1 MKPLSVIARSQ
12 IVITAFALG
21 HSLLCLL
28 FHNTSFGDGIILTV
42 LTIAMVDVLLKLF
55 RVPFDTFLGIA
66 FLSCFAGF
74 YIGTQGALLI
84 GMLLPGSGV
93 LSNVLATFLTTEILG
108 NVILFIVRK
117 SPIGEKLP

>member
-28 FHNTSFGDGIILTV
+28 FHNTSFGDGTILTV
-42 LTIAMVDVLLKLF
+42 LTIAMVYVLLKLF

-66 FLSCFAGF
+66 FLRCFAGF

-84 GMLLPGSGV
+84 GRLLSGSGV

-108 NVILFIVRK
+108 NVILFI
-117 SPIGEKLP
+117 

>member
-1 MKPLSVIARSQ
+1 MKPLNVFATSQ
-12 IVITAFALG
+12 IVITVFALG

-28 FHNTSFGDGIILTV
+28 FHNTSFGDGMVLTV
-42 LTIAMVDVLLKLF
+42 LTIAMVYVLLKLF
-55 RVPFDTFLGIA
+55 KVQFDVFLGIA

-84 GMLLPGSGV
+84 GRLLPGAGV
-93 LSNVLATFLTTEILG
+93 FSNVLATFLTTEILG

-117 SPIGEKLP
+117 SSIGEKLQ